1 MNWEE
6 IQHHLEPDN
15 IGTAPK
21 PIKMA
26 VFAILFVG
34 IVAAGIYFD
43 TLKQSRVLEDYER
56 SEVELKDKFKVK
68 AGQSAKLDLYKEQLA
83 EMEASFGA
91 LLRQLP
97 ETTEVES
104 LLVDVSQTGLAAGLE
119 VKKFK
124 PSSEQKRGFYA
135 ELPIAL
141 EVSGSFHQLATFIS
155 GIAALPRIVTI
166 HDMTLEPFN
175 ADDDS
180 SSKLKMTATAK
191 TYRYLQ
197 EDEQIPTEPAAAQ

>member
-1 MNWEE
+1 MNWDD

-15 IGTAPK
+15 IGMAPIG
-21 PIKMA
+21 IKLS
-26 VFAILFVG
+26 VFITLFVL
-34 IVAAGIYFD
+34 IIAAGIYFD
-43 TLKQSRVLEDYER
+43 TQDQLKVLERHEKK
-56 SEVELKDKFKVK
+56 ELELKVEFKVK
-68 AGQSAKLDLYKEQLA
+68 AEQASKLELYKEQLA

-104 LLVDVSQTGLAAGLE
+104 LLIDVSQTGLAAGLE

-124 PSSEQKRGFYA
+124 PSAEEKKGFYA
-135 ELPIAL
+135 ELPISL
-141 EVSGSFHQLATFIS
+141 EVSGSYHQLATFIS

-166 HDMTLEPFN
+166 SDMKLQPFEKQ
-175 ADDDS
+175 DEITS
-180 SSKLKMTATAK
+180 SGKLKMSATAK

-197 EDEQIPTEPAAAQ
+197 EDEQ

>member
-6 IQHHLEPDN
+6 IQHHMEPDN
-15 IGTAPK
+15 IGTAPMG
-21 PIKMA
+21 IKIG
-26 VFAILFVG
+26 VFAFLFVA
-34 IVAAGIYFD
+34 IIAAGIYFD
-43 TLKQSRVLEDYER
+43 TREQLRVLERHEKK
-56 SEVELKDKFKVK
+56 EVELKDIFKVK
-68 AGQSAKLDLYKEQLA
+68 ANQAAKLELYKEQLA

-104 LLVDVSQTGLAAGLE
+104 LLVDVSQTGLASGLE
-119 VKKFK
+119 IKKFK
-124 PSSEQKRGFYA
+124 PSAEERKGFYA
-135 ELPIAL
+135 ELPISL

-166 HDMTLEPFN
+166 SDMKLEPF
-175 ADDDS
+175 DKEDVDS
-180 SSKLKMTATAK
+180 GKLRMSATAK

-197 EDEQIPTEPAAAQ
+197 EDEQ

>member
-1 MNWEE
+1 MMTWDE

-15 IGTAPK
+15 IGTAPMA
-21 PIKMA
+21 IKA
-26 VFAILFVG
+26 SVFGFLFVA
-34 IVAAGIYFD
+34 IVAAGIWFD
-43 TLKQSRVLEDYER
+43 TQEQLLVLERHEKK
-56 SEVELKDKFKVK
+56 EFELKEEFKVK
-68 AGQSAKLDLYKEQLA
+68 ADKAAKLELYKEQLA
-83 EMEASFGA
+83 EMEVSFGA

-119 VKKFK
+119 IKKFK
-124 PSSEQKRGFYA
+124 PSQEEKKGFYA
-135 ELPIAL
+135 ELPISL

-166 HDMTLEPFN
+166 SDMKLQPFQ
-175 ADDDS
+175 ATEATDG
-180 SSKLKMTATAK
+180 KLSMSAIAK

-197 EDEQIPTEPAAAQ
+197 EEEQ

>member
-1 MNWEE
+1 MNWDD

-15 IGTAPK
+15 IGTAPTA
-21 PIKMA
+21 IKMG
-26 VFAILFVG
+26 VFIALFVAIIG
-34 IVAAGIYFD
+34 AGLYFD
-43 TLKQSRVLEDYER
+43 TREQLQVLERKER
-56 SEVELKDKFKVK
+56 KETELKNDFKIK
-68 AGQSAKLDLYKEQLA
+68 ADQSAKLELYKEQLA

-119 VKKFK
+119 IKKFK
-124 PSSEQKRGFYA
+124 PSDEEKKGFYA
-135 ELPIAL
+135 ELPISL

-166 HDMTLEPFN
+166 SNMTLEPFN
-175 ADDDS
+175 MDDQTS
-180 SSKLKMTATAK
+180 GKLKMAATAK

-197 EDEQIPTEPAAAQ
+197 EDEQ

>member
-1 MNWEE
+1 MNWDD

-15 IGTAPK
+15 IGTAPMG
-21 PIKMA
+21 IKLG
-26 VFAILFVG
+26 VFITLFV
-34 IVAAGIYFD
+34 IIIAAGIYFD
-43 TLKQSRVLEDYER
+43 TQDQLKVLERHER
-56 SEVELKDKFKVK
+56 KEFELKEEFKVK
-68 AGQSAKLDLYKEQLA
+68 AEQAAKLELYKEQLA

-119 VKKFK
+119 IKKFK
-124 PSSEQKRGFYA
+124 PSAEEKKGFYA
-135 ELPIAL
+135 ELPISL
-141 EVSGSFHQLATFIS
+141 EVSGSYHQLATFIS

-166 HDMTLEPFN
+166 SDMKLEPF
-175 ADDDS
+175 DKKEDVS
-180 SSKLKMTATAK
+180 TSGKLNMSATAK

-197 EDEQIPTEPAAAQ
+197 EDEQ

>member
-1 MNWEE
+1 MNWDD

-15 IGTAPK
+15 IGSAPTG
-21 PIKMA
+21 IKLG
-26 VFAILFVG
+26 VFITLFV
-34 IVAAGIYFD
+34 IIISAGIYFD
-43 TLKQSRVLEDYER
+43 TQEQLKVLEKHEKQED
-56 SEVELKDKFKVK
+56 ELKAEYKLK
-68 AGQSAKLDLYKEQLA
+68 AERAAKLELYKEQLA

-124 PSSEQKRGFYA
+124 PSAEEKKGFYA
-135 ELPIAL
+135 ELPITL
-141 EVSGSFHQLATFIS
+141 EISGSYHQLATFIS
-155 GIAALPRIVTI
+155 GIASLPRIVTI
-166 HDMTLEPFN
+166 SDMKLEAFDKEDP
-175 ADDDS
+175 S
-180 SSKLKMTATAK
+180 GKLKMAATAK

-197 EDEQIPTEPAAAQ
+197 EDEQ

>member
-1 MNWEE
+1 MNMTELN
-6 IQHHLEPDN
+6 HHLQPDN
-15 IGTAPK
+15 IGSAPTG
-21 PIKMA
+21 IKLG
-26 VFAILFVG
+26 VFIVCFIAIN
-34 IVAAGIYFD
+34 IAGFYFL
-43 TLKQSRVLEDYER
+43 TLDQLDSLESHEKK
-56 SEVELKDKFKVK
+56 EFELKEEFKVK
-68 AGQSAKLDLYKEQLA
+68 ADQAAKLELYKEQLA

-119 VKKFK
+119 IKKFK
-124 PSSEQKRGFYA
+124 PSAEEKKGFYA

-141 EVSGSFHQLATFIS
+141 EVSGSYHQLATFIS

-166 HDMTLEPFN
+166 SDMKLEPF
-175 ADDDS
+175 DKEDVES
-180 SSKLKMTATAK
+180 GKLQMSVTAK

-197 EDEQIPTEPAAAQ
+197 EDEQ

>member
-1 MNWEE
+1 
-6 IQHHLEPDN
+6 
-15 IGTAPK
+15 
-21 PIKMA
+21 
-26 VFAILFVG
+26 
-34 IVAAGIYFD
+34 
-43 TLKQSRVLEDYER
+43 VLETHER
-56 SEVELKDKFKVK
+56 KELDLKEQFKVK
-68 AGQSAKLDLYKEQLA
+68 ADQAAKLDLYKEQLS

-119 VKKFK
+119 IKKFK
-124 PSSEQKRGFYA
+124 PSEEEKKGFYA
-135 ELPIAL
+135 ELPISL

-166 HDMTLEPFN
+166 SDMKLEPF
-175 ADDDS
+175 
-180 SSKLKMTATAK
+180 SKDGKDAGDGKLNMSATAK

-197 EDEQIPTEPAAAQ
+197 EDEQ

>member
-6 IQHHLEPDN
+6 LQHHLEPDN
-15 IGTAPK
+15 VGTAPMSVK
-21 PIKMA
+21 IGIFA
-26 VFAILFVG
+26 VVFVAI
-34 IVAAGIYFD
+34 IAAGIYFD
-43 TLKQSRVLEDYER
+43 TTEQLKVLETHER
-56 SEVELKDKFKVK
+56 RELELKDEFKVK
-68 AGQSAKLDLYKEQLA
+68 ADRAAKLELYKEQLA

-104 LLVDVSQTGLAAGLE
+104 LLIDVSQTGLAAGLE
-119 VKKFK
+119 IKKFK
-124 PSSEQKRGFYA
+124 PSAEEKKGFYA

-141 EVSGSFHQLATFIS
+141 EVSGSYHQLATFIS

-166 HDMTLEPFN
+166 SDMKLEPF
-175 ADDDS
+175 DKEDVES
-180 SSKLKMTATAK
+180 GKLQMSATAK

-197 EDEQIPTEPAAAQ
+197 EDEQ

>member
-1 MNWEE
+1 MKWDE

-15 IGTAPK
+15 IGNAPT
-21 PIKMA
+21 PIKMG
-26 VFAILFVG
+26 VFAILFVL
-34 IVAAGIYFD
+34 IIAAGIYFD
-43 TLKQSRVLEDYER
+43 TQEQVRVLDNHEKK
-56 SEVELKDKFKVK
+56 EVELKNIFKVK
-68 AGQSAKLDLYKEQLA
+68 AKRAAQLELYKEQLA

-119 VKKFK
+119 VKKFR
-124 PSSEQKRGFYA
+124 PSAEEKKGFYA
-135 ELPIAL
+135 ELPITL

-155 GIAALPRIVTI
+155 GLAALPRIVTI
-166 HDMTLEPFN
+166 SNM
-175 ADDDS
+175 
-180 SSKLKMTATAK
+180 KLGSNKKNPTSGKLSMTATAK

-197 EDEQIPTEPAAAQ
+197 EDEQ

>member
-1 MNWEE
+1 MNWDD

-15 IGTAPK
+15 IGTAPMA
-21 PIKMA
+21 IKMG
-26 VFAILFVG
+26 VFITLFVAIIG
-34 IVAAGIYFD
+34 AGIYFD
-43 TLKQSRVLEDYER
+43 TREQLQVLERKER
-56 SEVELKDKFKVK
+56 KETELKSEFSVK
-68 AGQSAKLDLYKEQLA
+68 ADQAAKLELYKEQLA

-104 LLVDVSQTGLAAGLE
+104 LLVDVSQTGLGAGLE
-119 VKKFK
+119 IKKFK
-124 PSSEQKRGFYA
+124 PSDEEKKGFYA
-135 ELPIAL
+135 ELPIEL

-166 HDMTLEPFN
+166 SDMTLEPFKV
-175 ADDDS
+175 DDDATA
-180 SSKLKMTATAK
+180 KLKMTATAK

-197 EDEQIPTEPAAAQ
+197 EDEQ

>member
-1 MNWEE
+1 MTFEE
-6 IQHHLEPDN
+6 LQHHLELEN
-15 IGTAPK
+15 IGTAPLS
-21 PIKMA
+21 IKMGVYA
-26 VFAILFVG
+26 VLFVAV
-34 IVAAGIYFD
+34 IAAGIYFD
-43 TLKQSRVLEDYER
+43 TTNQLKVLETHEKK
-56 SEVELKDKFKVK
+56 EVELKNEFKIK
-68 AGQSAKLDLYKEQLA
+68 AERAAKLELYKEQLA

-124 PSSEQKRGFYA
+124 PSAEEKKGFYA
-135 ELPIAL
+135 ELPISL

-166 HDMTLEPFN
+166 SDMKLEPFDK
-175 ADDDS
+175 DDLTS
-180 SSKLKMTATAK
+180 GKLKMSAIAK

-197 EDEQIPTEPAAAQ
+197 ENEQ

>member
-1 MNWEE
+1 MNWDEL
-6 IQHHLEPDN
+6 QHHLEPEN
-15 IGTAPK
+15 IGTAPAA
-21 PIKMA
+21 IKFG
-26 VFAILFVG
+26 VFAFLFIG
-34 IVAAGIYFD
+34 IIAAGVYFD
-43 TLKQSRVLEDYER
+43 TTKQLKVVER
-56 SEVELKDKFKVK
+56 HEKKEFELKEEFKVK
-68 AGQSAKLDLYKEQLA
+68 ADQAAKLELYKEQLA

-119 VKKFK
+119 IKRFK
-124 PSSEQKRGFYA
+124 PSSEEKKGFYA

-141 EVSGSFHQLATFIS
+141 EVSGSYHQLATFIS

-166 HDMTLEPFN
+166 SDMKLEPVEKEEE
-175 ADDDS
+175 S
-180 SSKLKMTATAK
+180 SSAKLKMSATAK

-197 EDEQIPTEPAAAQ
+197 EDEQ

>member
-1 MNWEE
+1 MNFEDL
-6 IQHHLEPDN
+6 QHHLEPDN
-15 IGTAPK
+15 IGNAPASVK
-21 PIKMA
+21 A
-26 VFAILFVG
+26 GVFITLFVI
-34 IVAAGIYFD
+34 IVGAGLYFD
-43 TLKQSRVLEDYER
+43 TQEQLKVLERHEKK
-56 SEVELKDKFKVK
+56 EFELIEEFKVK
-68 AGQSAKLDLYKEQLA
+68 AGRAAKLELYKEQLA

-119 VKKFK
+119 IKKFK
-124 PSSEQKRGFYA
+124 PSDEEKKGFYA
-135 ELPIAL
+135 ELPITL

-166 HDMTLEPFN
+166 SEMKLEPFEKDEPGS
-175 ADDDS
+175 A
-180 SSKLKMTATAK
+180 KLRMSAIAK

-197 EDEQIPTEPAAAQ
+197 EDEQ

>member
-1 MNWEE
+1 MNWDD

-15 IGTAPK
+15 IGTAP
-21 PIKMA
+21 A
-26 VFAILFVG
+26 VIRMGVFITLFVAIIG
-34 IVAAGIYFD
+34 AGIYFD
-43 TLKQSRVLEDYER
+43 TQDQLQVLERKER
-56 SEVELKDKFKVK
+56 KETELKDEFKVK
-68 AGQSAKLDLYKEQLA
+68 ADKAAKLELYKEQLA

-119 VKKFK
+119 IKKFK
-124 PSSEQKRGFYA
+124 PSDEEKKGFYA
-135 ELPIAL
+135 ELPISL

-166 HDMTLEPFN
+166 SDMKLEPFTGE
-175 ADDDS
+175 DQPDG
-180 SSKLKMTATAK
+180 KLKMAATAK

-197 EDEQIPTEPAAAQ
+197 EDEQ

>member
-1 MNWEE
+1 MNWDD

-15 IGTAPK
+15 IGSAPTG
-21 PIKMA
+21 IKLG
-26 VFAILFVG
+26 VFAILVVIIIG
-34 IVAAGIYFD
+34 AGIYFD
-43 TLKQSRVLEDYER
+43 TQDQLKVLERHER
-56 SEVELKDKFKVK
+56 TELELKGEFKIK
-68 AGQSAKLDLYKEQLA
+68 ADQAAKLELYKEQLA

-104 LLVDVSQTGLAAGLE
+104 LLVDVSQTGLASGLE

-124 PSSEQKRGFYA
+124 PSAEEKKGFYA
-135 ELPIAL
+135 ELPISL
-141 EVSGSFHQLATFIS
+141 EVSGSYHQLATFIS

-166 HDMTLEPFN
+166 NDMKLEPFDKEDLN
-175 ADDDS
+175 G
-180 SSKLKMTATAK
+180 KLKMAATAK

-197 EDEQIPTEPAAAQ
+197 EDEQ

>member
-1 MNWEE
+1 MTFDEL
-6 IQHHLEPDN
+6 QHHLEPDN
-15 IGTAPK
+15 IGTAPMS
-21 PIKMA
+21 IKIGVYA
-26 VFAILFVG
+26 VLFAAVI
-34 IVAAGIYFD
+34 AAGIYFD
-43 TLKQSRVLEDYER
+43 TTKQLKVLENHQKK
-56 SEVELKDKFKVK
+56 EVELKNEFKIK
-68 AGQSAKLDLYKEQLA
+68 AERAAKLELYKEQLA

-119 VKKFK
+119 IKKFK
-124 PSSEQKRGFYA
+124 PSSEEKKGFYA
-135 ELPIAL
+135 ELPISL

-166 HDMTLEPFN
+166 SDMKLEPFN
-175 ADDDS
+175 KDDLTS
-180 SSKLKMTATAK
+180 AKLKMSATAK

-197 EDEQIPTEPAAAQ
+197 EDEQ

>member
-1 MNWEE
+1 MNFEE
-6 IQHHLEPDN
+6 LQGHLDLDN

-21 PIKMA
+21 GVKA
-26 VFAILFVG
+26 GVFIIIFVAIIGL
-34 IVAAGIYFD
+34 GIYFD
-43 TLKQSRVLEDYER
+43 TQDQLKTLETHQKKEL
-56 SEVELKDKFKVK
+56 ELKAEFNVK
-68 AGQSAKLDLYKEQLA
+68 ADQAAKLELYKEQLA

-104 LLVDVSQTGLAAGLE
+104 LLVDVSQTGLASGLE

-124 PSSEQKRGFYA
+124 PSAEEKKGFYA
-135 ELPIAL
+135 ELPITL

-166 HDMTLEPFN
+166 SEMKLQPFEKKDDEP
-175 ADDDS
+175 DS
-180 SSKLKMTATAK
+180 AKLKMSATAK

-197 EDEQIPTEPAAAQ
+197 EEEQ

>member
-1 MNWEE
+1 MNWDD

-15 IGTAPK
+15 IGTAPLG
-21 PIKMA
+21 IKLG
-26 VFAILFVG
+26 VFTTLFVV
-34 IVAAGIYFD
+34 IIAAGIYFD
-43 TLKQSRVLEDYER
+43 TQDQFKVLERHEKK
-56 SEVELKDKFKVK
+56 EVELKAEFKVK
-68 AGQSAKLDLYKEQLA
+68 ADQAAKLELYKEQLA

-97 ETTEVES
+97 EATEVES

-124 PSSEQKRGFYA
+124 PSAEEKKGFYA
-135 ELPIAL
+135 ELPISL
-141 EVSGSFHQLATFIS
+141 EISGSFHQLATFIS

-166 HDMTLEPFN
+166 SDMKLEGFDKEDPG
-175 ADDDS
+175 S
-180 SSKLKMTATAK
+180 GKLKMSATAK

-197 EDEQIPTEPAAAQ
+197 EDEQ

>member
-1 MNWEE
+1 MNWED

-15 IGTAPK
+15 IGTAPMG
-21 PIKMA
+21 IKMG
-26 VFAILFVG
+26 VFITLFVAIIG
-34 IVAAGIYFD
+34 AGIYFD
-43 TLKQSRVLEDYER
+43 TQNQLKELERHEQK
-56 SEVELKDKFKVK
+56 EVQLKDEFKVK
-68 AGQSAKLDLYKEQLA
+68 AERAAKLELYKEQLA

-119 VKKFK
+119 IKKFK
-124 PSSEQKRGFYA
+124 PSAEEKKGFYA

-141 EVSGSFHQLATFIS
+141 EVSGSYHQLATFIS

-166 HDMTLEPFN
+166 SNMKLEPF
-175 ADDDS
+175 DQGQEVTTDG
-180 SSKLKMTATAK
+180 KLRMSATAK

-197 EDEQIPTEPAAAQ
+197 EDEQ

>member
-1 MNWEE
+1 MNWDD

-15 IGTAPK
+15 IGTAPTA
-21 PIKMA
+21 IKMG
-26 VFAILFVG
+26 VFITLFVA
-34 IVAAGIYFD
+34 IVGAGIYFD
-43 TLKQSRVLEDYER
+43 TREQLQVLERKER
-56 SEVELKDKFKVK
+56 KETELKDEFKVK
-68 AGQSAKLDLYKEQLA
+68 ADQAAKLELYKEQLA

-119 VKKFK
+119 IKKFK
-124 PSSEQKRGFYA
+124 PSDEEKKGFYA
-135 ELPIAL
+135 ELPITL

-166 HDMTLEPFN
+166 SEMTLEPFSK
-175 ADDDS
+175 DKESQTDG
-180 SSKLKMTATAK
+180 KLKMAATAK

-197 EDEQIPTEPAAAQ
+197 EEEQ